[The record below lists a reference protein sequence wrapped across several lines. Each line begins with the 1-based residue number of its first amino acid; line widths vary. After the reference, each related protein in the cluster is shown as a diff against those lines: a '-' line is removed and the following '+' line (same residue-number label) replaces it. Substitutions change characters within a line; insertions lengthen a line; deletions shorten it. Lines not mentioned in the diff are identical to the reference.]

1 MYNLLV
7 SISAS
12 VAAFAIF
19 WFSLKGSDYRPV
31 AFVVALGLFF
41 ALNYFLSKRVIKKV
55 EALMAHVSRD
65 LQNQRFDKAIKTL
78 KSGFSLGKWQFFV
91 KSQLNAQIGSI
102 YYLMRDDENAFA
114 YLKEGFSK
122 HWVAM
127 GMLAVIYMKRK
138 QKELMAET
146 FEKAVK
152 GSPKES
158 LIWSLYA
165 YCLLKEG
172 DREKALEVL
181 ARGLKKIPDDD
192 KLKANMTAVAN
203 KEKMKMKNYG
213 DMWTQFYLEKVPPAA
228 GQKIPHYLQALSG
241 GRRRIIRR

>member
-7 SISAS
+7 STSISVFS
-12 VAAFAIF
+12 FLVI
-19 WFSLKGSDYRPV
+19 WFSLKGTDYRALAV
-31 AFVVALGLFF
+31 IVALGLFF
-41 ALNYFLSKRVIKKV
+41 GLNYFLSKRVMKKV
-55 EALMAHVSRD
+55 ESLMTSVGKD
-65 LQNQRFDKAIKTL
+65 LQNQRFEKAIKTL
-78 KSGFSLGKWQFFV
+78 KGGFNLGKWQFFV
-91 KSQLNAQIGSI
+91 KAQLNAQIGSI
-102 YYLMRDDENAFA
+102 YYLTRDDENAFN

-127 GMLAVIYMKRK
+127 GMLAIIYMKRK
-138 QKELMAET
+138 KKDLMIET

-172 DREKALEVL
+172 EREKALEVL
-181 ARGLKKIPDDD
+181 SRGLQKIPDDD

-203 KEKMKMKNYG
+203 KEKMKMRGYG

-228 GQKIPHYLQALSG
+228 GQKIPHYLQALAG